1 MFLGGAHYTEFVD
14 QFLQIFTKTLGDW
27 RSRLKTAQYLY
38 AIGLEK
44 IQAFLRFRAYTPRR
58 LRVRCKVLLE
68 SARFMTK
75 SYLSFGTCQASRLR
89 RFGSVTTGFCAL
101 RIDEGLLS
109 RVDGRGPVSQRH

>member
-27 RSRLKTAQYLY
+27 RRWLKTARYLY

-44 IQAFLRFRAYTPRR
+44 TQAFLRFRAYTPRR

-68 SARFMTK
+68 SARFMAK
-75 SYLSFGTCQASRLR
+75 SCFVFWYMSGLTVEAVWISHHRVLR
-89 RFGSVTTGFCAL
+89 TSN
-101 RIDEGLLS
+101 
-109 RVDGRGPVSQRH
+109 